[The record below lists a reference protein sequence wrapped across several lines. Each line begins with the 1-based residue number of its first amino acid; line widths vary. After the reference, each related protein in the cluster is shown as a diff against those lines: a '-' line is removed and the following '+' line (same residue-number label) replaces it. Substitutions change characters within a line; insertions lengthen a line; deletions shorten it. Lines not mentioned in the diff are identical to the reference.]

1 MQLRSRGL
9 LTLVAAA
16 WAAGAMPAAAATCES
31 LASLALPQATV
42 TTVETVAA
50 GAFSQPGG
58 RGGGNPFADLP
69 AFCRVAATLKPT
81 AESDIK
87 MEVWLPAPRA
97 EGATGGTV
105 WNGKFLMV
113 GNGGWNGN
121 IDRNALANGVRRG
134 YAAASTDTGHEGG
147 GGPWMANP
155 EKLIDFGYRAVHE
168 TTAKAKSLINA
179 YYGNAP
185 RFSFFQG
192 CSAGGRQ
199 GLKAAQKFP
208 EDFDGIVAGAPALNT
223 TGRAI
228 FAIYAAQALR
238 KEEGSYIPSSKYPAI
253 HRAVLEACDAK
264 DGVKD
269 DVLENPRACTWDPKV
284 IECKAGTDD
293 ASCLTPA
300 QVAAARAL
308 YQPVKNSRSGKLIFT
323 GLEYGSEM
331 GWSTFG
337 GQQPFAT
344 ATQMF
349 QQMIFKNPAWDYKT
363 LNYDADLA
371 LVDSIEKG
379 NINAMDPNLKPFIS
393 RGGKLIQYHGWADQQ
408 IPPGTSPEYYTSV
421 TQALG
426 GADKVKDNYRLFMV
440 PGMGH
445 CGGGDG
451 TAAFDMLA
459 ALEQWV
465 EKGKAPDQI
474 PASRV
479 VDGRADRTRPL
490 CSYPQVATYKGS
502 GSTDEASNFVCR

>member
-1 MQLRSRGL
+1 M
-9 LTLVAAA
+9 
-16 WAAGAMPAAAATCES
+16 
-31 LASLALPQATV
+31 
-42 TTVETVAA
+42 
-50 GAFSQPGG
+50 
-58 RGGGNPFADLP
+58 
-69 AFCRVAATLKPT
+69 AATLKPT

-87 MEVWLPAPRA
+87 IEVWLPAPRA
-97 EGATGGTV
+97 EGAPGNTA
-105 WNGKFLMV
+105 WNGKFLAV

-121 IDRNALANGVRRG
+121 IDRNALAGALRRG

-147 GGPWMANP
+147 GGPWMASQ

-168 TTAKAKSLINA
+168 MTAKAKAIVNA

-185 RFSFFQG
+185 RFSYFQG

-228 FAIYAAQALR
+228 FAVYAAQALR
-238 KEEGSYIPSSKYPAI
+238 KDEGSYIPSTKYPAI

-269 DVLENPRACTWDPKV
+269 DVLENPRACTWDPKT

-300 QVAAARAL
+300 QVVAARAL
-308 YQPVKNSRSGKLIFT
+308 YQPVKNTRTGKLIFS
-323 GLEYGSEM
+323 GLELGSEM

-337 GQQPFAT
+337 GQQAFPV

-363 LNYDADLA
+363 LNFDADMA

-379 NINAMDPNLKPFIS
+379 NINAMD
-393 RGGKLIQYHGWADQQ
+393 RQ
-408 IPPGTSPEYYTSV
+408 PP
-421 TQALG
+421 A
-426 GADKVKDNYRLFMV
+426 V
-440 PGMGH
+440 PRR
-445 CGGGDG
+445 
-451 TAAFDMLA
+451 AA
-459 ALEQWV
+459 
-465 EKGKAPDQI
+465 
-474 PASRV
+474 
-479 VDGRADRTRPL
+479 
-490 CSYPQVATYKGS
+490 GS
-502 GSTDEASNFVCR
+502 

>member
-1 MQLRSRGL
+1 MQLRISDVVIA
-9 LTLVAAA
+9 LTTLAVCAASPA
-16 WAAGAMPAAAATCES
+16 PAAAATCES
-31 LASLALPQATV
+31 LASVALPQATI
-42 TTVETVAA
+42 TAAETVAA

-58 RGGGNPFADLP
+58 RGGNPFADLP

-81 AESDIK
+81 ADSDIK
-87 MEVWLPAPRA
+87 MEVWLPAS
-97 EGATGGTV
+97 G

-121 IDRNALANGVRRG
+121 VDRNAIAAGVRRG
-134 YAAASTDTGHEGG
+134 YAAASTDTGHDGG
-147 GGPWMANP
+147 GGPWMANQ

-168 TTAKAKSLINA
+168 TTAKAKTLINA

-185 RFSFFQG
+185 RLAYFQG

-199 GLKAAQKFP
+199 GLKSAQKFP

-228 FAIYAAQALR
+228 FAVYAAQALR
-238 KEEGSYIPSSKYPAI
+238 KEEGSYIPATKYPAI

-269 DVLENPRACTWDPKV
+269 DVLENPRACTWDPKT
-284 IECKAGTDD
+284 IECKAGADD

-300 QVAAARAL
+300 QVVAARAL
-308 YQPVKNSRSGKLIFT
+308 YQPVKNAKTGKVIFS
-323 GLEYGSEM
+323 GLELGSEM

-337 GQQPFAT
+337 SQQAFPI

-349 QQMIFKNPAWDYKT
+349 QQMVFKNPAWDYKT
-363 LNYDADLA
+363 LNYDADMA
-371 LVDSIEKG
+371 AVDAVEKG
-379 NINAMDPNLKPFIS
+379 NINAMDPNLKPFIA

-408 IPPGTSPEYYTSV
+408 IPSGTSPEYYTAV

-451 TAAFDMLA
+451 TATFDMLS
-459 ALEQWV
+459 ALERWV
-465 EKGKAPDQI
+465 EKKQAPDQI

-490 CSYPQVATYKGS
+490 CPYPQVAAYKGS
-502 GSTDEASNFVCR
+502 GNTDEASSFVCKAP

>member
-1 MQLRSRGL
+1 MLRPLTSFGL
-9 LTLVAAA
+9 AIACAALTATSAQ
-16 WAAGAMPAAAATCES
+16 AATCES
-31 LASLALPQATV
+31 LATQALPQATI
-42 TTVETVAA
+42 TAAEAVAA

-58 RGGGNPFADLP
+58 RGGNPFADLP

-81 AESDIK
+81 ADSDIK
-87 MEVWLPAPRA
+87 MELWLPAS
-97 EGATGGTV
+97 G

-121 IDRNALANGVRRG
+121 VDRNAIANGLRRG

-147 GGPWMANP
+147 GGPWMANA

-168 TTAKAKSLINA
+168 TTARSKTLINA

-185 RFSFFQG
+185 RLSYFQG

-199 GLKAAQKFP
+199 GLKSAQKYP

-228 FAIYAAQALR
+228 FAVYAAQALR
-238 KEEGSYIPSSKYPAI
+238 KEEASYIPSSKYGAI

-269 DVLENPRACTWDPKV
+269 DVLENPRACTWDPKT

-300 QVAAARAL
+300 QVVAARAL
-308 YQPVKNSRSGKLIFT
+308 YQPVKNSRTGKSIFS
-323 GLEYGSEM
+323 GLELGSEM

-337 GQQPFAT
+337 GQQPFAV

-349 QQMIFKNPAWDYKT
+349 QQMVFKNPAWDYKS
-363 LNYDADLA
+363 LNYDADIA
-371 LVDSIEKG
+371 AVDSIEKG

-408 IPPGTSPEYYTSV
+408 IPSGTSPEYYASV
-421 TQALG
+421 VQAMG
-426 GADKVKDNYRLFMV
+426 GADKVQNNYRLFMV

-451 TAAFDMLA
+451 TASFDMLA

-465 EKGKAPDQI
+465 EKSTAPAQI

-490 CSYPQVATYKGS
+490 CPYPQVASYKGT
-502 GSTDEASNFVCR
+502 GSTDEASSFVCK